1 MFGIT
6 FGKSFLIFKYDMFDD
21 ILSNLFL
28 DLEIYELTEENKSQI
43 IDSFMD
49 NYLIYL
55 EPIFEDYFDLN
66 IKEDD
71 IDKDELNLIFNELEE
86 YLDWILKNK

>member
-1 MFGIT
+1 MIGFT
-6 FGKSFLIFKYDMFDD
+6 FGKSFLILKYDMFDD

-71 IDKDELNLIFNELEE
+71 IDKEELNDIFNEFEE

>member
-1 MFGIT
+1 MIGFT
-6 FGKSFLIFKYDMFDD
+6 FGKSFLILKYDMFDD

-71 IDKDELNLIFNELEE
+71 IDKEELNAIFNEFEE

>member
-1 MFGIT
+1 MIGFT
-6 FGKSFLIFKYDMFDD
+6 FGKNFLIFKYDMFDD

-28 DLEIYELTEENKSQI
+28 DLEIYELTEDNKSQI

-66 IKEDD
+66 IKEND
-71 IDKDELNLIFNELEE
+71 IDKDELNLIFNEFEE

>member
-1 MFGIT
+1 MIGIT
-6 FGKSFLIFKYDMFDD
+6 VGKSFLIFKYDMFDD

-71 IDKDELNLIFNELEE
+71 INKDELNLIFNEFEE

>member
-1 MFGIT
+1 MIGFT
-6 FGKSFLIFKYDMFDD
+6 FGKSFLILKYDMFDD

-28 DLEIYELTEENKSQI
+28 DLEIYELTEESKSQI
-43 IDSFMD
+43 IDSFTD

-71 IDKDELNLIFNELEE
+71 IDKEELNDIVNEFEE

>member
-1 MFGIT
+1 MIGFT
-6 FGKSFLIFKYDMFDD
+6 FGKSFFIFKYDMFDD

-55 EPIFEDYFDLN
+55 EPIFE
-66 IKEDD
+66 
-71 IDKDELNLIFNELEE
+71 E
-86 YLDWILKNK
+86 YLDWILENT

>member
-1 MFGIT
+1 MIGFT
-6 FGKSFLIFKYDMFDD
+6 FGKNFLIFKYDMFDD

-49 NYLIYL
+49 NYMIYL
-55 EPIFEDYFDLN
+55 EPIFEDNDLY
-66 IKEDD
+66 IQEDD
-71 IDKDELNLIFNELEE
+71 IDESELNVIFNEFEE

>member
-1 MFGIT
+1 MIGIT
-6 FGKSFLIFKYDMFDD
+6 VGKSFLIFKYDMFDD

-66 IKEDD
+66 IKEND
-71 IDKDELNLIFNELEE
+71 IDKDELNLIFNEFEE

>member
-1 MFGIT
+1 MIGIT
-6 FGKSFLIFKYDMFDD
+6 VGKSFLIFKYDMFDD

-55 EPIFEDYFDLN
+55 EPIYEDYFDLN
-66 IKEDD
+66 IKEND
-71 IDKDELNLIFNELEE
+71 IDKDELNLIFNEFEE